1 VYTVLWYSLLGLA
14 WGAIVTVLNVLGWLF
29 LLAVLLFATI
39 AVGGALVLAGIGVR
53 RLIARH
59 SRADSG
65 RSPAEITPPIVVADN
80 PDCRFYQSAA
90 DALAVGFTPTAK
102 VFDAQG
108 HRLLNT
114 GSALRISPTV
124 PDAAAEL
131 AAVLRQWLNYM
142 DALRC
147 STADMDL
154 ATLVWVSVEHGG
166 YSLRRSDDA
175 R

>member
-1 VYTVLWYSLLGLA
+1 MYTVLWYSLLGLA

-29 LLAVLLFATI
+29 LIAVLLCVSI
-39 AVGGALVLAGIGVR
+39 AVGGALLLAGIGIR

-59 SRADSG
+59 TRADPE
-65 RSPAEITPPIVVADN
+65 RSLPEITPPIVVADD
-80 PDCRFYQSAA
+80 PDCRFYRSAA
-90 DALAVGFTPTAK
+90 DAVAAGFTPTVK

-108 HRLLNT
+108 HRLLT
-114 GSALRISPTV
+114 TDSALRMSSSD
-124 PDAAAEL
+124 PDGSAEL

-147 STADMDL
+147 STAEMDL
-154 ATLVWVSVEHGG
+154 STLVRAAVEHRG
-166 YSLRRSDDA
+166 YAQRRSDDA